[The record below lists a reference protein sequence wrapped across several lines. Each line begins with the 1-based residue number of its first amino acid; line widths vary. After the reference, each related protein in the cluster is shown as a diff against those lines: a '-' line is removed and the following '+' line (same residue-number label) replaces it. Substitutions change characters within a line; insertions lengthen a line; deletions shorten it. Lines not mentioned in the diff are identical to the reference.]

1 MRWLG
6 YPLEMPLNTMLAPGA
21 VGILR
26 YVRLEEDYLGP
37 EMMLTRLASSYK
49 NNSIDEP
56 AFNLGMSI
64 PTED

>member
-1 MRWLG
+1 
-6 YPLEMPLNTMLAPGA
+6 MLAPGA

-64 PTED
+64 PTEG